1 MLGGLFQAYRQS
13 MGQPPP
19 GNPAP
24 SPQDYQQPLSADEER
39 LWSMLSH
46 LSYFVLGIIAPLI
59 IMLTLGTRS
68 PYVRHHAVEAL
79 NFHIT
84 IWIGGLVAGLSIL
97 LVIGIILLPTVLVVG
112 AVFAIIGAVR
122 SYQGVLYRYPLSI
135 RLLT

>member
-1 MLGGLFQAYRQS
+1 M
-13 MGQPPP
+13 
-19 GNPAP
+19 
-24 SPQDYQQPLSADEER
+24 QPLSADEER
-39 LWSMLSH
+39 LWSLLSH

-84 IWIGGLVAGLSIL
+84 VWIMGIVAGLSIL
-97 LVIGIILLPTVLVVG
+97 LVIGIILLPAVLVMG
-112 AVFAIIGAVR
+112 AIFAIVAAVQ

-135 RLLT
+135 RLVT

>member
-1 MLGGLFQAYRQS
+1 MSQT
-13 MGQPPP
+13 PPP
-19 GNPAP
+19 GYPP
-24 SPQDYQQPLSADEER
+24 PGPQSYPQPQPLSADEER

-84 IWIGGLVAGLSIL
+84 LWMAALIAGLSIFVL
-97 LVIGIILLPTVLVVG
+97 IGFVLLPAVLIFG
-112 AVFAIIGAVR
+112 AVFAIIAGVQ

-135 RLLT
+135 RLVT